1 MKKLITIALTLLMV
15 LSTTAGAFATHHIQG
30 LAQGSRAIGT
40 DEHGHTPEW
49 YRMILAGEVSTVPTM
64 TNTGGRMHVLNMLY
78 GRTTANDIDKANSRF
93 PDIDNHWG
101 KQGIGTL
108 THLGIIDGFP
118 NGTFRPNDT
127 LTLDQFLKM
136 VLEGMG
142 HQLELGFQE
151 YWAINYVNMAFEE
164 GLVKVR
170 NQGFTKA
177 ELSELAF
184 TRIVFEDVDVA
195 SFDPDDHARFRQP
208 ITRQEMAMIISR
220 AMLSRY
226 FGADPTELEL
236 IERVIIK
243 DIHSSTGDYFHYIA
257 QAYAFGLLGGRSL
270 GHFEPLAHLT
280 RAEGAT
286 VIMRFLDEDIRE
298 TINPDLSHVKQVT
311 LFTGWEDT
319 WMTIYES
326 YREPDIIDM
335 LILLE
340 GNQDNTLGFAGM
352 GANPFESSTGFVAYR
367 DEETWIKDINNP
379 YENLADLMISIDKSE
394 NPQSDHEIAL
404 IDPQGAME
412 RHQEIIRLLLEVAFE
427 DDFDEVWGWFNDS
440 LVILHRDGRYPVS
453 VRRLNNR
460 RVDIGGNLSNFAI
473 QFSDIG
479 GN

>member
-1 MKKLITIALTLLMV
+1 
-15 LSTTAGAFATHHIQG
+15 
-30 LAQGSRAIGT
+30 
-40 DEHGHTPEW
+40 
-49 YRMILAGEVSTVPTM
+49 
-64 TNTGGRMHVLNMLY
+64 
-78 GRTTANDIDKANSRF
+78 
-93 PDIDNHWG
+93 
-101 KQGIGTL
+101 
-108 THLGIIDGFP
+108 
-118 NGTFRPNDT
+118 
-127 LTLDQFLKM
+127 M

-164 GLVKVR
+164 GLVKIR
-170 NQGFTKA
+170 NQGFTQA
-177 ELSELAF
+177 ELSEFAF
-184 TRIVFEDVDVA
+184 TSIVFEDVDVA
-195 SFDPDDHARFRQP
+195 SFDPNDHDRFKQP

-236 IERVIIK
+236 IEREIIK
-243 DIHSSTGDYFHYIA
+243 DIHSSTGDYFHYIT

-270 GHFEPLAHLT
+270 GRFEPLAHLT

-298 TINPDLSHVKQVT
+298 TIKPDLSHIKQVT

-340 GNQDNTLGFAGM
+340 GNLDNTLGFANM
-352 GANPFESSTGFVAYR
+352 ASSPFSSSASLGGWENKEMYFQ
-367 DEETWIKDINNP
+367 DNNDP
-379 YENLADLMISIDKSE
+379 YNVLVDLIVSIDKSE

-427 DDFDEVWGWFNDS
+427 DDFDEVWAWFSTFADDF
-440 LVILHRDGRYPVS
+440 LDGKNPPQKFT
-453 VRRLNNR
+453 RLNNR
-460 RVDIGGNLSNFAI
+460 GVGVTKGFGGFTI
-473 QFSDIG
+473 RFSDIG
-479 GN
+479 GKLGHEFGLR